1 MIKIVG
7 DINFTDGFF
16 DTGFGIGSSIKNGED
31 PFKHIE
37 RTSDD
42 IWFGNMEC
50 VVSDISNK
58 KGIYKKQFIV
68 SPKNIEHIK
77 HLDFYSVANN
87 HVMQHGKQAFN
98 RMLKSIEDSGSVYV
112 GSLVRKSIKFA
123 HENKVIGVVA
133 FSQREEKYSDN
144 PLYWNFPEFNEIKNE
159 LNIISDADFK
169 IAYVHWGNEFI
180 DRPYVDQKKFGH
192 WLIDIGFDLIVGLH
206 SHVLQGFE
214 IYKGKYIF
222 YSIGN
227 FLFNMPLES
236 TRYSMILNIDLKAK
250 VPLINYEYVFIG
262 EDNFPIL
269 IDKSNVPSNYR
280 FQHLNSRLKI
290 ENENELYY
298 KEVNKCVR
306 NNRLSNYKSF
316 IKSIFKFK
324 LLDMCS
330 IIFDLIKRRVFK

>member
-16 DTGFGIGSSIKNGED
+16 DTGFGIGTSVKN
-31 PFKHIE
+31 
-37 RTSDD
+37 
-42 IWFGNMEC
+42 
-50 VVSDISNK
+50 
-58 KGIYKKQFIV
+58 
-68 SPKNIEHIK
+68 
-77 HLDFYSVANN
+77 
-87 HVMQHGKQAFN
+87 
-98 RMLKSIEDSGSVYV
+98 
-112 GSLVRKSIKFA
+112 
-123 HENKVIGVVA
+123 
-133 FSQREEKYSDN
+133 
-144 PLYWNFPEFNEIKNE
+144 
-159 LNIISDADFK
+159 
-169 IAYVHWGNEFI
+169 
-180 DRPYVDQKKFGH
+180 
-192 WLIDIGFDLIVGLH
+192 
-206 SHVLQGFE
+206 
-214 IYKGKYIF
+214 
-222 YSIGN
+222 
-227 FLFNMPLES
+227 
-236 TRYSMILNIDLKAK
+236 
-250 VPLINYEYVFIG
+250 G